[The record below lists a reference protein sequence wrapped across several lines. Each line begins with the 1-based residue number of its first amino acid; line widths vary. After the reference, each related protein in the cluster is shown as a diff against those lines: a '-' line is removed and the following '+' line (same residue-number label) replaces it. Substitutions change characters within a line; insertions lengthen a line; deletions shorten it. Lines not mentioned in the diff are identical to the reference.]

1 MGRHHTPEAPAVADR
16 HAIRTAVLA
25 LAGLTVFV
33 IAMVASYSGAFAKPT
48 LHHLTVAVS
57 APPPIVDGLHDQN
70 ALQITEVGDAE
81 AARREV
87 YERRADTALAVTPDH
102 RLAIYVAG
110 GGGHSVAAAA
120 ETVGRAVADRAGLPA
135 VVTDVAPTSAGDP
148 SGTVEFYAV
157 IFVSIGASLGAA
169 LLGRLM
175 GSVRSPRTFGL
186 RTLSLSV
193 FAAVLAGTV
202 TVYADPVLGALT
214 GHPWQVFGALW
225 LYAMA
230 VGGAV
235 TGVAAAFGSAASVVL
250 GLFLVVVGNAAAAGP
265 VGRPLLSGIYSTF
278 SAIVPQGSGVS
289 LLRSVSYFDG
299 HGAATGL
306 ATLAIWAVAGCLLA
320 ALATGARLNYRAG
333 YERIAGRRRAGRAV
347 LRPRLLP
354 SAD

>member
-1 MGRHHTPEAPAVADR
+1 M
-16 HAIRTAVLA
+16 
-25 LAGLTVFV
+25 
-33 IAMVASYSGAFAKPT
+33 
-48 LHHLTVAVS
+48 
-57 APPPIVDGLHDQN
+57 
-70 ALQITEVGDAE
+70 
-81 AARREV
+81 
-87 YERRADTALAVTPDH
+87 
-102 RLAIYVAG
+102 
-110 GGGHSVAAAA
+110 
-120 ETVGRAVADRAGLPA
+120 
-135 VVTDVAPTSAGDP
+135 TDVAPTTAGDP

-175 GSVRSPRTFGL
+175 GSVRSPLTFGL

-193 FAAVLAGTV
+193 FSAVLAGTV
-202 TVYADPVLGALT
+202 TLYADPVLGALT

-235 TGVAAAFGSAASVVL
+235 TGVAAAFGNAASVVL

-265 VGRPLLSGIYSTF
+265 VGRPLLSSFYSTF
-278 SAIVPQGSGVS
+278 TAIVPQGSGVS

-306 ATLAIWAVAGCLLA
+306 ATLAAWAGAGCLLA
-320 ALATGARLNYRAG
+320 VLATAARLNYRAG
-333 YERIAGRRRAGRAV
+333 YERIAGSGRADRAV